1 MLIRHCD
8 ICDRKISNMSSYY
21 KLVKVRQPEQK
32 ERDLEF
38 CATCLSEILKKSNKC
53 Q

>member
-1 MLIRHCD
+1 
-8 ICDRKISNMSSYY
+8 MSKYY
-21 KLVKVRQPEQK
+21 KLVKVTQTGQAQT

-38 CATCLSEILKKSNKC
+38 CDTCLSEILKKSNKC